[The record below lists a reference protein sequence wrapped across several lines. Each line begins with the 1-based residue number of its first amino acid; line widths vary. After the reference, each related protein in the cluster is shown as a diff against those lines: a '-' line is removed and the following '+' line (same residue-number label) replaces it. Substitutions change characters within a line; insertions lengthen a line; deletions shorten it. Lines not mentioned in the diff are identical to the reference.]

1 MSKWIPIDEQ
11 LPEPDVFVLVWDAGM
26 WEIDAYSEPFIDMTN
41 QEIEYWMPL
50 PEPPENEN
58 GDN

>member
-1 MSKWIPIDEQ
+1 MSRWIPIDEQ

-50 PEPPENEN
+50 PKGPE
-58 GDN
+58 